1 MEDPPIIHVEVDGRA
16 VQEQPPFPAF
26 TYGHFTAMQVRGGGV
41 RGLKLHLQ
49 RLDAGNRELFGTG
62 LAADLVRRHI
72 RHALEGRQADA
83 SVRVYVGTS
92 TGGTSMMV
100 TVRAP
105 IDMPDAPWSL
115 LPVPYQRPLPH
126 TKHLGDFGQT
136 HFRRAAERSGFDD
149 ALLTGDG
156 GVVSECAIANL
167 AVFDGS
173 SVIWPDAPALAGI
186 TMQLLEPALDAAG
199 IRSRHAPVLLDELP
213 SYAAAFVTNARGI
226 APVAR
231 IDELSLPVDASF
243 MRTVQDRYASLAWDP
258 I

>member
-1 MEDPPIIHVEVDGRA
+1 MEHPPVIQVEVDGRA
-16 VQEQPPFPAF
+16 VEEPPPFPAF
-26 TYGHFTAMQVRGGGV
+26 TYGHFTAMQVRGGRV
-41 RGLKLHLQ
+41 RGLDLHLQ
-49 RLDAGNRELFGTG
+49 RLDSGNRELFGTG
-62 LAADLVRRHI
+62 LDGDLVRHHVR
-72 RHALEGRQADA
+72 RALEGRSADA
-83 SVRVYVGTS
+83 SVRVYVDSSTDETS
-92 TGGTSMMV
+92 VMV

-186 TMQLLEPALDAAG
+186 TMQLLEPALAASG
-199 IRSRHAPVLLDELP
+199 IGSRHAPVLLDELP
-213 SYAAAFVTNARGI
+213 SYAAAFVTNSRGI

-231 IDELSLPVDASF
+231 IDELALPVDVSL
-243 MRTVQDRYASLAWDP
+243 MRTVQERYASVAWDS

>member
-1 MEDPPIIHVEVDGRA
+1 MQHPPIIHVEVDGRA
-16 VQEQPPFPAF
+16 VEEQPPFPAF
-26 TYGHFTAMQVRGGGV
+26 TYGHFTAMQIRGGRV
-41 RGLKLHLQ
+41 RGLDLHLQ
-49 RLDAGNRELFGTG
+49 RLDSGHRELFGTG
-62 LAADLVRRHI
+62 LAADMVRDRI
-72 RHALEGRQADA
+72 RHALEGRPADA

-92 TGGTSMMV
+92 TVGTSVMV

-105 IDMPDAPWSL
+105 IDMRDAPWSL

-136 HFRRAAERSGFDD
+136 YFRRAAEGSGFDD

-156 GVVSECAIANL
+156 GVVSECAIANF

-173 SVIWPDAPALAGI
+173 SVIWPNAPALAGI
-186 TMQLLEPALDAAG
+186 TMQLLEPALAPSG
-199 IRSRHAPVLLDELP
+199 IGSRHAPVLLGELA

-231 IDELSLPVDASF
+231 IDELAIPVDASL
-243 MRTVQDRYASLAWDP
+243 MRTVQDRYASVAWDP